1 MVDKSLFFVHDGSP
15 TRQSSTAIA
24 FIAGLSRLLLTLLP
38 FAAFKTIKTKFNRK
52 WHAAHF
58 VRLQTPPHI
67 ADFYERELSEEMP
80 VEPDCRAWC
89 EIDTPEIQRIKEQC
103 PWWSFGRMIKSK
115 TTLKMGRWPPWGN
128 ESAEVTASP
137 TSTGEPP
144 RVTRVFKSNAS
155 RTEIW
160 NEVIAWTIN
169 LSRERTGLEKTSE
182 TIDVG
187 HKPWKRWTV
196 FYLPRPYPGAMRQI
210 EQMSLA
216 EREKLYELRRWF
228 AKEKLFVQ
236 HLRRGKWIM
245 WTLIW
250 LPVIMFGVVAAF
262 SLERVPF
269 TGRFRLI
276 MLSPE
281 EEEGLTDKLRGPGW
295 YRTVLSMFTTAE
307 SPAPPVVPMA
317 DWRWNWVNGVMR
329 RLERGLEEHCRA
341 EREGRDISQAF
352 AGVGPRSASDLLPP
366 PPPDHPLHP
375 RSRGSAVLHGA
386 LEGKEADRHIAVGP
400 PYALLLLDNEER
412 NAMSYGFGE
421 GGSGGVVVYTGILDE
436 ILSSTQGQ
444 KEVKPVDGKAGVIST
459 SKPTSGIWQFLFGRS
474 SSGSQPSDS
483 SRNHGTAT
491 YPPEPTEEQTLQ
503 LALVLAHELSHLVL
517 SHHLESLSWSE
528 IVIPGATGLGSDLIR
543 TILYPVT

>member
-1 MVDKSLFFVHDGSP
+1 M
-15 TRQSSTAIA
+15 
-24 FIAGLSRLLLTLLP
+24 
-38 FAAFKTIKTKFNRK
+38 KTVRMKFNRIN
-52 WHAAHF
+52 HAAHF
-58 VRLQTPPHI
+58 VRLQTPGHI
-67 ADFYERELSEEMP
+67 AEFYERELSNESP
-80 VEPDCRAWC
+80 VEPDCRSWR
-89 EIDTPEIQRIKEQC
+89 EMESPEIKRIRDDCPFSFKEVLK
-103 PWWSFGRMIKSK
+103 RMVKSK
-115 TTLKMGRWPPWGN
+115 TTLKAGRWPPWGR
-128 ESAEVTASP
+128 EQMVPASEQELDTKEFK
-137 TSTGEPP
+137 TS
-144 RVTRVFKSNAS
+144 AS

-160 NEVIAWTIN
+160 NQVIAWTIN
-169 LSRERTGLEKTSE
+169 LSRERTGLSKTSE

-187 HKPWKRWTV
+187 HKPWKKWSV
-196 FYLPRPYPGAMRQI
+196 FYLPQPSPGAMKQI
-210 EQMSLA
+210 QELSVGD
-216 EREKLYELRRWF
+216 REKLYELRRWF
-228 AKEKLFVQ
+228 AKEKLFVS
-236 HLRRGKWIM
+236 HLRRGKWII

-281 EEEGLTDKLRGPGW
+281 EEEGLIDKLRGPGW
-295 YRTVLSMFTTAE
+295 YKTVLSMFTTAE

-329 RLERGLEEHCRA
+329 RLERGIEEHCRA
-341 EREGRDISQAF
+341 EKEGRDIFSSQAF
-352 AGVGPRSASDLLPP
+352 TGVGPKSVGELLPP

-386 LEGKEADRHIAVGP
+386 LEGKEADHHIAVGP

-436 ILSSTQGQ
+436 ILSSNQQ
-444 KEVKPVDGKAGVIST
+444 EKEVKPVDDKTSMVST
-459 SKPTSGIWQFLFGRS
+459 SKPASGIWEFLFGRS
-474 SSGSQPSDS
+474 SSVSHLSDP
-483 SRNHGTAT
+483 SRNYGTT
-491 YPPEPTEEQTLQ
+491 PYPPEPTDEQTLQ

-543 TILYPVT
+543 TILYPIT